1 MNHDNHNENKEN
13 ILKENTLVNK
23 EFASLKQ
30 RIIAAL
36 IDLGFFIS
44 VFLPV
49 TYLVKG
55 VWIMS
60 PVDHRWAY
68 GLFIT
73 DPLCIIFFFLMV
85 IYFILL
91 EGLLGQTIGKFITG
105 IKVIKRDGSKPGI
118 VASCIR
124 NILRVID
131 SLPTLH
137 IYGIYLI
144 LKSPDKTRFGD
155 KKARTIV
162 INKKDTFPVNVT

>member
-1 MNHDNHNENKEN
+1 MNHIYYNENNES
-13 ILKENTLVNK
+13 ILKENTLLNK
-23 EFASLKQ
+23 EYASLKQ
-30 RIIAAL
+30 RITAAL

-49 TYLVKG
+49 TYLAKG

-60 PVDHRWAY
+60 PIDHHWAY

-73 DPLCIIFFFLMV
+73 DPLCIIFFFIMV
-85 IYFILL
+85 MYFIFL

-105 IKVIKRDGSKPGI
+105 IKVIKRDGSKPGL
-118 VASCIR
+118 VSSCIR

-155 KKARTIV
+155 KKARTVV
-162 INKKDTFPVNVT
+162 INKKDTPSLNVM